1 MGHPG
6 RLFLAT
12 PRAWWKKLD
21 AEFHFTL
28 DPAASDEFHMTKK
41 YYTVEDNALV
51 QDWSGEVVWVSPPW
65 KYDEMMEW
73 LVKCARE
80 ARVNNVTIVGIY
92 PVQEWE
98 WWWDEFAKTAD
109 EIRYIEGGLKFVP
122 MWDTSDY
129 PYEDVGVQPHCLL
142 VWHGKEDGRRTPG
155 KESTY
160 PNG

>member
-12 PRAWWKKLD
+12 PKAWWKKLD
-21 AEFHFTL
+21 AEFHFTI
-28 DPAASDEFHMTKK
+28 DVAASDEFHLTKR

-51 QDWSGEVVWVSPPW
+51 QNWKDEVVWVSPPW

-73 LVKCARE
+73 LAKCQHESRQNDAI
-80 ARVNNVTIVGIY
+80 VVGIY
-92 PVQEWE
+92 PIQVQSP
-98 WWWDEFAKTAD
+98 WWDLYAKTAD
-109 EIRYIEGGLKFVP
+109 QIRYIDGSLKFVP
-122 MWDTSDY
+122 MWDTTTY
-129 PYEDVGVQPHCLL
+129 PYEPVGVQPHCLL
-142 VWHGKEDGRRTPG
+142 VWYGKIDGRRTLG